1 MRKIDDILNTVRMLE
16 EGNLDV
22 RTVTM
27 GINIDECHNPDIA
40 KSSLAVYK
48 KIYSY
53 AKDLVSLCDR
63 LTTKYGLPI
72 VNKRLAVSPASRLLE
87 GHKPVA
93 ALPIARALDRA
104 AADVNVDLI
113 GGWTALVQR
122 GMTGGEEI
130 LIRSLP
136 EVLSQTQ
143 RLCSS
148 INIGS
153 TKAGINVDAV
163 RLVSEM
169 ILQTAEATRAR
180 DGFGCAKLVI
190 FTNIPENNPFMA
202 GAFLGSG
209 EESCVINVG
218 VSGPGVVKRAV
229 ETLVKS
235 HARVTLD
242 EIAEVVKH
250 TAFRV
255 TRTGELIG
263 REVAATLKVSF
274 GVVDLSLAPTPKVGD
289 SVGEIYQAMGI
300 AKIGAP
306 GTTAAVALLNDAVKK
321 GGIFASSSVGGLSG
335 AFIPVMEDHA
345 LAEAAANGWLTVEK
359 LEAMTAVCSV
369 GLDMIAL
376 PGDTSPATLSGLI
389 LDEAAIGVFN
399 NKTTAVRVIPVPGK
413 KAGDFVDFGGLF
425 GSSRITQ
432 VACPDGS
439 QAFVEHGGHIPAPIN
454 SLRN

>member
-163 RLVSEM
+163 RLV
-169 ILQTAEATRAR
+169 
-180 DGFGCAKLVI
+180 
-190 FTNIPENNPFMA
+190 
-202 GAFLGSG
+202 
-209 EESCVINVG
+209 
-218 VSGPGVVKRAV
+218 AV
-229 ETLVKS
+229 
-235 HARVTLD
+235 
-242 EIAEVVKH
+242 
-250 TAFRV
+250 
-255 TRTGELIG
+255 
-263 REVAATLKVSF
+263 
-274 GVVDLSLAPTPKVGD
+274 P
-289 SVGEIYQAMGI
+289 
-300 AKIGAP
+300 
-306 GTTAAVALLNDAVKK
+306 
-321 GGIFASSSVGGLSG
+321 
-335 AFIPVMEDHA
+335 
-345 LAEAAANGWLTVEK
+345 
-359 LEAMTAVCSV
+359 
-369 GLDMIAL
+369 
-376 PGDTSPATLSGLI
+376 
-389 LDEAAIGVFN
+389 
-399 NKTTAVRVIPVPGK
+399 
-413 KAGDFVDFGGLF
+413 
-425 GSSRITQ
+425 
-432 VACPDGS
+432 
-439 QAFVEHGGHIPAPIN
+439 
-454 SLRN
+454 